1 MKHIKRL
8 LPAAAALLTL
18 LCIASCGAAS
28 DSQQES
34 ASAPAL
40 TSAEP
45 EETAAPEVSEESTE
59 PEESMKAE
67 ESAAPVFDPESL
79 PAITLTSED
88 LHDGVW
94 DADITNTSN
103 GSNRSPQLSWE
114 PVAGASCYAVYMV
127 DTTANYWLHWKS
139 LNISET
145 SLAAGAA
152 SGTEYVGP
160 YPPSGTHEYEIRV
173 YALKEATEEDQSR
186 FDSGNSKF
194 EQIIAGLDQNS
205 SGAGNVLA
213 YGTLSGTYTRE
224 S

>member
-8 LPAAAALLTL
+8 LPAAAALFTL

-34 ASAPAL
+34 DYVPAQ
-40 TSAEP
+40 TSAVP
-45 EETAAPEVSEESTE
+45 EETAAPEEFAEAEESTVT
-59 PEESMKAE
+59 E
-67 ESAAPVFDPESL
+67 ESAAPAFDPESL

-94 DADITNTSN
+94 DADITKTSK

-173 YALKEATEEDQSR
+173 YALKEAAEEDQSR

-194 EQIIAGLDQNS
+194 EQSIAGLDQNS

>member
-8 LPAAAALLTL
+8 LPAAAALFTL
-18 LCIASCGAAS
+18 LCITSCGAAS

-34 ASAPAL
+34 ASAPAQ
-40 TSAEP
+40 TSAVP
-45 EETAAPEVSEESTE
+45 EETAATEVSEES
-59 PEESMKAE
+59 
-67 ESAAPVFDPESL
+67 AAPAFDPESL

-94 DADITNTSN
+94 DADITKTSK

-173 YALKEATEEDQSR
+173 YALKEAAEEDQSR